1 MNKYVILVIIALA
14 VSCYILFKENQRLQD
29 SYSIAQS
36 NMKAYVSF
44 LDSSKADNR
53 VLQLTVEELNYY
65 KDSILQQ
72 MVKIKKELNI
82 KDKNIKSL
90 QYMLSKASRN
100 DTIVFR
106 DTIFR
111 NDLKVDTILGDEW
124 YQLKLGLRYPNI
136 INVNPNFNSEKF
148 VLINYSKET
157 INPPKKCWLLR
168 LFQKKHKVIRVEVIE
183 RNPYIINKQNRF
195 IEIVK

>member
-1 MNKYVILVIIALA
+1 MNKYVLLIITAALI
-14 VSCYILFKENQRLQD
+14 SCYILFKDNQRLQNN
-29 SYSIAQS
+29 YSIAQS
-36 NMKAYVSF
+36 NVKAYASF
-44 LDSSKADNR
+44 LSNEKADNQ
-53 VLQLTVEELNYY
+53 VLQLTIEQLNYY

-72 MVKIKKELNI
+72 MVEMKEELNI

-111 NDLKVDTILGDEW
+111 NDLKVDTVLGDKW
-124 YQLKLGLRYPNI
+124 YQLKLGLRYPNV
-136 INVNPNFNSEKF
+136 INVSPNFISEKF
-148 VLINYSKET
+148 VLVNYSKET

-168 LFQKKHKVIRVEVIE
+168 LFQRKHKVIRVEVIE
-183 RNPYIINKQNRF
+183 KNPYIINEHNKF
-195 IEIVK
+195 IEIIR